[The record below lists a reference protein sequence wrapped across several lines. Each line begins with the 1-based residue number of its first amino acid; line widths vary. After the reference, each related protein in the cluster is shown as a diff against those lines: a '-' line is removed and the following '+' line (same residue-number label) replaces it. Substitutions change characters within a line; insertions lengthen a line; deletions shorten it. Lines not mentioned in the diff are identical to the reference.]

1 MRIVKCK
8 ARYEDSTRFLFFGV
22 AMNIFNSD
30 ESLNRNFD
38 SKKIAKIVVDRYLNG
53 EACDNL

>member
-1 MRIVKCK
+1 MIVF
-8 ARYEDSTRFLFFGV
+8 Y
-22 AMNIFNSD
+22 SD

-53 EACDNL
+53 EARDNL